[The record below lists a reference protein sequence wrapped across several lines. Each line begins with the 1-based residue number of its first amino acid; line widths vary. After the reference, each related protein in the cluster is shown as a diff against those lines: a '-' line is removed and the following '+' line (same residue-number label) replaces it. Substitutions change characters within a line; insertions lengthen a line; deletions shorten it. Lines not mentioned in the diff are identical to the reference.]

1 MVSQPPTSPEPP
13 PGHQGL
19 PAASASSSADNTAE
33 TKTTEPTVP
42 VFKQEE
48 EPVPASYRD
57 DVNMDSEKAEEL
69 EQEVGESAKEEVKA
83 EEQGNTWYANLE
95 QAKEESESEK

>member
-13 PGHQGL
+13 PGHQGM
-19 PAASASSSADNTAE
+19 PAASGASDIANTAE
-33 TKTTEPTVP
+33 TKTTEPVVP

-48 EPVPASYRD
+48 EPEPASYRD
-57 DVNMDSEKAEEL
+57 DVDVSSEKAEEL

-83 EEQGNTWYANLE
+83 EQQGNTWYGNLQ
-95 QAKEESESEK
+95 QAKEEAESEE